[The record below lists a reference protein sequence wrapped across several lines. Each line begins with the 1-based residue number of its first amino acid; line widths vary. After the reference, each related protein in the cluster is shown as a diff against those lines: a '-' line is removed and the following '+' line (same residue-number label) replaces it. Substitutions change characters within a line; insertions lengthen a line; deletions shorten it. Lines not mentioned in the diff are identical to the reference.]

1 MRVQQCSI
9 GSGSRGPSLFIGGVT
24 KSCRTFYCSA
34 PASSTPTALISLG
47 RGLDYAIDHQQQQQ
61 QQHSSAPTIAA
72 AAAPAPA
79 PVSVLSALPRH
90 HRQSHTLPPLRRTSY
105 PTTTFPTFTQREA
118 NSLFATTR
126 LRYKSAR
133 RIPVS
138 RLYSS
143 TANKHSANMEKKQW
157 TGVGV
162 RKTFFEFFEQR
173 GHTIGTSHHHISR
186 CWRPPPQHPAMHIP
200 NIVVLNQVNL
210 TLLTNGF
217 LYSPIFV
224 CRSP

>member
-47 RGLDYAIDHQQQQQ
+47 RGLDFVGIEQHKQHKQ

-72 AAAPAPA
+72 APAPA
-79 PVSVLSALPRH
+79 APTPAPVQSALPRH
-90 HRQSHTLPPLRRTSY
+90 HSHTLPPLRRTSY
-105 PTTTFPTFTQREA
+105 PTTTFPPTFTQREA

-143 TANKHSANMEKKQW
+143 TANQHSANMEKKQW

-173 GHTIGTSHHHISR
+173 GHTIGTSHPHISR
-186 CWRPPPQHPAMHIP
+186 C
-200 NIVVLNQVNL
+200 
-210 TLLTNGF
+210 
-217 LYSPIFV
+217 
-224 CRSP
+224 

>member
-1 MRVQQCSI
+1 MRVQQC
-9 GSGSRGPSLFIGGVT
+9 SGSRGPSLFIGGVT

-47 RGLDYAIDHQQQQQ
+47 RGLDFAIDQQQ
-61 QQHSSAPTIAA
+61 QQHSAAPTIE
-72 AAAPAPA
+72 AAPAPA
-79 PVSVLSALPRH
+79 RTPAPVLSALPRH
-90 HRQSHTLPPLRRTSY
+90 HQSHTLPPLRRTSY

-143 TANKHSANMEKKQW
+143 TANQHSANMEKKQW

-173 GHTIGTSHHHISR
+173 GHTIGTSHPHISR
-186 CWRPPPQHPAMHIP
+186 CWRPLPRHPEMHTQPCSFEI
-200 NIVVLNQVNL
+200 NYIHV
-210 TLLTNGF
+210 
-217 LYSPIFV
+217 Y
-224 CRSP
+224 